1 MRTYK
6 FDKGTYTAEVITD
19 ASGDQRQFFVTEWP
33 PRVENPDGLEIAF
46 PDWNVGEINEGNLVD
61 FAVQGSFSLVAIEEH
76 IWEVPCL
83 VQCMLNL

>member
-33 PRVENPDGLEIAF
+33 PRAENPDGLEIAF
-46 PDWNVGEINEGNLVD
+46 PEWRNKRR
-61 FAVQGSFSLVAIEEH
+61 
-76 IWEVPCL
+76 
-83 VQCMLNL
+83 